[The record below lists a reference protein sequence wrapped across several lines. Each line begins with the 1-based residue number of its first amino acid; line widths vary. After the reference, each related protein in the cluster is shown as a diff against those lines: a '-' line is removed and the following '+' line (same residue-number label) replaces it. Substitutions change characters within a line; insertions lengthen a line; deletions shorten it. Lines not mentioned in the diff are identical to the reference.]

1 MLALLP
7 GVGKQSENP
16 AEFVP
21 LIGRLRLTGSSQL
34 AITADSKK
42 SRYVQAVLRPSTARC
57 RVAHQ
62 RLRRQRGSTD
72 LMGRY
77 TGPKARIN
85 RRLGF
90 QVFESAGAVRATER
104 KEYPP
109 GMAQRRR
116 KATNYGLALIE
127 KQKIK
132 YYYGLREKHL
142 RKYFDKVRRTKGNTG
157 ENLLTLCERRLD
169 NVVRRAGFAHT
180 RPQARQGVVHG
191 HFQLNG
197 RTVTKP
203 SIIVRAGDVLNVRHR
218 PNLRRVYQEIA
229 GSAAATECHWIAADG
244 DELIATVTSLPNY
257 EDVSLPV
264 DVGQVVA
271 FLSR

>member
-1 MLALLP
+1 
-7 GVGKQSENP
+7 
-16 AEFVP
+16 
-21 LIGRLRLTGSSQL
+21 
-34 AITADSKK
+34 
-42 SRYVQAVLRPSTARC
+42 
-57 RVAHQ
+57 
-62 RLRRQRGSTD
+62 
-72 LMGRY
+72 MGRY

-90 QVFESAGAVRATER
+90 QVFESAGAIRASER

-116 KATNYGLALIE
+116 KATNFGLALIE

-132 YYYGLREKHL
+132 FYYGLREKHL
-142 RKYFDKVRRTKGNTG
+142 RKYFDKARRMKGNTG

-169 NVVRRAGFAHT
+169 NVVRRAGLALT
-180 RPQARQGVVHG
+180 RPQARQGVVHS

-197 RTVTKP
+197 RTVSKP
-203 SIIVRAGDVLNVRHR
+203 SIIVRAGDVISVRNR
-218 PNLRRVYQEIA
+218 PNLKKVYQEIV
-229 GSAAATECHWIAADG
+229 GAASSTECHWITLDSDG
-244 DELIATVTSLPNY
+244 LKATVTSLPTY

>member
-1 MLALLP
+1 
-7 GVGKQSENP
+7 
-16 AEFVP
+16 
-21 LIGRLRLTGSSQL
+21 
-34 AITADSKK
+34 
-42 SRYVQAVLRPSTARC
+42 
-57 RVAHQ
+57 
-62 RLRRQRGSTD
+62 
-72 LMGRY
+72 MGRY

-90 QVFESAGAVRATER
+90 QVFESAGAMRASER

-132 YYYGLREKHL
+132 FYFGLREKNL
-142 RKYFDKVRRTKGNTG
+142 RKYFDLARKMKGNTG
-157 ENLLTLCERRLD
+157 EHLLTLCERRLD
-169 NVVRRAGFAHT
+169 NVVRRAGLAHT

-203 SIIVRAGDVLNVRHR
+203 SILVRAGDVITVKNR
-218 PNLRRVYQEIA
+218 PNLKRVYREIA
-229 GSAAATECHWIAADG
+229 DSVAATDCNWISCDREDLRA
-244 DELIATVTSLPNY
+244 IVTSLPNF